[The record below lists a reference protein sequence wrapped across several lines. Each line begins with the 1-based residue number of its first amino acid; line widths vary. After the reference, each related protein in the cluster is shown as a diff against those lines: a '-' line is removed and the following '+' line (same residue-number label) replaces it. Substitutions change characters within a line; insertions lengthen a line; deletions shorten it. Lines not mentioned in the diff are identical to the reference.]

1 MTTFADVRRT
11 AGAAGLL
18 VTLVVAAALH
28 AQTQE
33 DSARRRL
40 ESGRDFMRAGNFGE
54 ALKDF
59 QVVLQTYP
67 TSSVADDALLE
78 MATYYLE
85 KAKDARMAEQQ
96 ADQLLKQYSESDS
109 APMALV
115 LKGRCAMAAGSSAE
129 QVNAA
134 IASFDRVPRLFEGTD
149 AVPAAMYWAG
159 EAARLGGRRDEA
171 IERFGR
177 LATQYPGADVT
188 RRALLGSA
196 ISLIA
201 ASQPIRAMEQLQRA
215 RQSFPSSEEARTAL
229 EWNTILY
236 RLYVRSPAQPAYVF
250 NASGAPAA
258 KLRDVEDIAI
268 GPDNN
273 LRIASRTGITTL
285 SPTGAA
291 SPSVAVQQPRA
302 MFVGR
307 DGALFTL
314 HEDGI
319 LRVNGQPGIV
329 LATAADDGRLK
340 PLDLEA
346 GVAMSTGDL
355 LVADRETKT
364 LLRFSPDGKPGGEF
378 ARQIAARQ
386 LAASELDD
394 VAALDTDSK
403 TVTIFSR
410 DGKIVA
416 RIPERGTGY
425 QLRQPTDVAFDRLGH
440 VYVLDR
446 AAVLVFALPGPK
458 LLSTFSVPERTPG
471 AFTNAEALALDS
483 AARLYVFDGR
493 SDSVQVYR

>member
-1 MTTFADVRRT
+1 MTTFADVIRA
-11 AGAAGLL
+11 AGAAALF
-18 VTLVVAAALH
+18 VTLGVAATPR

-40 ESGRDFMRAGNFGE
+40 ESGRDFMRAGNSGE

-78 MATYYLE
+78 MATYHLE
-85 KAKDARMAEQQ
+85 KARDPRTAEQQ
-96 ADQLLKQYSESDS
+96 ADLLLKQYSESDS

-115 LKGRCAMAAGSSAE
+115 LKGRCAMAAGTSAE

-134 IASFDRVPRLFEGTD
+134 IASFDRVPRLYEGTD
-149 AVPAAMYWAG
+149 AVPVAMYWAG

-171 IERFGR
+171 IDRFGR
-177 LATQYPGADVT
+177 LATQYPSAAIT
-188 RRALLGSA
+188 SRALLGSA
-196 ISLIA
+196 MSLIA
-201 ASQPIRAMEQLQRA
+201 ASQPVRAMEQLQRV
-215 RQSFPSSEEARTAL
+215 RQAFPSSDEAKTAL

-236 RLYVRSPAQPAYVF
+236 RLYVRAPAQPVYSF
-250 NASGAPAA
+250 NAAGAPAT

-273 LRIASRTGITTL
+273 LRIAAKTGITTL
-285 SPTGAA
+285 SPAGTTI
-291 SPSVAVQQPRA
+291 PFVAVQQPRG

-307 DGALFTL
+307 DGRLFTL
-314 HEDGI
+314 HEEGM

-346 GVAMSTGDL
+346 GAALSSGDL

-364 LLRFSPDGKPGGEF
+364 LLRFSADGKPGGEF
-378 ARQIAARQ
+378 AKQIVARQ
-386 LAASELDD
+386 LAVSELDD

-403 TVTIFSR
+403 TVTIFGR
-410 DGKIVA
+410 DGNISA

-425 QLRQPTDVAFDRLGH
+425 QLRQPMDVAFDRLGH
-440 VYVLDR
+440 IYVLDR